1 MRRRPDS
8 PGRPTVR
15 EGWPDAI
22 IRARRLASSEEDEMS
37 IFPTRIL
44 LATDGSGE
52 AELATRTAV
61 DLARMSDSEL
71 HVIHVMDAA
80 PSPALIYPE
89 ATDPEG
95 VELPDPILQQDLAR
109 RAEQLS
115 RQILDAEA
123 ERVRSA
129 GGTVAQTHL
138 AMGDTPRE
146 IVHLAEDLEAGL
158 IVMGS
163 RGRGGIRRALMGSVS
178 DSVVRHA
185 HCPVL
190 IVRA

>member
-1 MRRRPDS
+1 
-8 PGRPTVR
+8 
-15 EGWPDAI
+15 
-22 IRARRLASSEEDEMS
+22 MS

-71 HVIHVMDAA
+71 HVIYVMDAA
-80 PSPALIYPE
+80 PSPALLYPE
-89 ATDPEG
+89 ATNPEG
-95 VELPDPILQQDLAR
+95 VEIPDPVLEQDLER
-109 RAEQLS
+109 CAEQLG

-123 ERVRSA
+123 ERVRSE

-138 AMGDTPRE
+138 AMGDVPRE

-158 IVMGS
+158 VVMGS

-190 IVRA
+190 IIRA

>member
-1 MRRRPDS
+1 
-8 PGRPTVR
+8 
-15 EGWPDAI
+15 
-22 IRARRLASSEEDEMS
+22 LATSEEDEMS

-52 AELATRTAV
+52 AKLATGTAV

-71 HVIHVMDAA
+71 HVVYVLDAA
-80 PSPALIYPE
+80 PSPALLYPE

-95 VELPDPILQQDLAR
+95 VEIPDQVLQQDLER
-109 RAEQLS
+109 RAEQ
-115 RQILDAEA
+115 RGREILDAEA
-123 ERVRSA
+123 ESVRSA
-129 GGTVAQTHL
+129 GGAVAQTHL
-138 AMGDTPRE
+138 AMGDAPRE
-146 IVHLAEDLEAGL
+146 IVHLAEDLDAGL

-178 DSVVRHA
+178 DAVVRHA

-190 IVRA
+190 IVRT

>member
-1 MRRRPDS
+1 
-8 PGRPTVR
+8 
-15 EGWPDAI
+15 
-22 IRARRLASSEEDEMS
+22 MS

-61 DLARMSDSEL
+61 DLAQMSDSEL
-71 HVIHVMDAA
+71 HVVHVIDAS
-80 PSPALIYPE
+80 PSPALLYPDV
-89 ATDPEG
+89 TDPEG
-95 VELPDPILQQDLAR
+95 AEVPDQVLEQDLER
-109 RAEQLS
+109 RAEQ
-115 RQILDAEA
+115 RGREVLDAEA
-123 ERVRSA
+123 ERVQSA
-129 GGTVAQTHL
+129 GGTVAQTHV
-138 AMGDTPRE
+138 AMGDAPRE

>member
-1 MRRRPDS
+1 MCKRPDS
-8 PGRPTVR
+8 SRRPTVR

-71 HVIHVMDAA
+71 HVIHVMDAV
-80 PSPALIYPE
+80 PSLALLFPE

-95 VELPDPILQQDLAR
+95 VEVPDPVLEQDLER
-109 RAEQLS
+109 RAEQLG

-123 ERVRSA
+123 ERVHSA
-129 GGTVAQTHL
+129 GGTVTQTHL
-138 AMGDTPRE
+138 AMGDAPRE

-158 IVMGS
+158 VVMGS

>member
-1 MRRRPDS
+1 MREPPAS
-8 PGRPTVR
+8 PGSWIVR
-15 EGWPDAI
+15 GNRPDAI
-22 IRARRLASSEEDEMS
+22 IRVGSLVPSEEDEMS

-61 DLARMSDSEL
+61 DLARMSGSEL
-71 HVIHVMDAA
+71 HVVHVLDAA
-80 PSPALIYPE
+80 PSPALLYPE
-89 ATDPEG
+89 VTDPEG
-95 VELPDPILQQDLAR
+95 AVVPDQVLEQDLER
-109 RAEQLS
+109 RAEQLG
-115 RQILDAEA
+115 REILDAEA

-138 AMGDTPRE
+138 AMGDAPRE
-146 IVHLAEDLEAGL
+146 IVHLAEDLGTGL

-190 IVRA
+190 IVRY

>member
-115 RQILDAEA
+115 RQVLDAEA

-146 IVHLAEDLEAGL
+146 IVQLAEDLEAGL

>member
-1 MRRRPDS
+1 
-8 PGRPTVR
+8 
-15 EGWPDAI
+15 
-22 IRARRLASSEEDEMS
+22 MS